1 MTGVLIYTEADGR
14 VKFIIEEEFFRKYGL
29 TGDYF
34 VEGGPIPE
42 KVFDEL
48 FDMAEEQIDSIKF
61 DRDAFTACID
71 KVQDRA
77 ELVVKPVRESNVV
90 DYLDYNEEAF
100 YVEQYRKLLQ
110 IDDEKIFLGL
120 MTLEE
125 KRKELKKLRNDR
137 EYLRQY
143 LIKNGII

>member
-1 MTGVLIYTEADGR
+1 MASVLIYTEADGR
-14 VKFIIEEEFFRKYGL
+14 VKFIIEKEFFQKYGI
-29 TGDYF
+29 TVDYF
-34 VEGGPIPE
+34 VAGEPIPE

-48 FDMAEEQIDSIKF
+48 FDMAEKQIDSIKF

-77 ELVVKPVRESNVV
+77 ELVVKP
-90 DYLDYNEEAF
+90 
-100 YVEQYRKLLQ
+100 
-110 IDDEKIFLGL
+110 